1 MSDAHSNLM
10 ITDKI
15 FDTYVEYATQAL
27 KEMRCLKYDDL
38 KEIVKLLQGFREDI
52 VKNQDPPKTLY
63 EQIG

>member
-52 VKNQDPPKTLY
+52 VKN
-63 EQIG
+63 